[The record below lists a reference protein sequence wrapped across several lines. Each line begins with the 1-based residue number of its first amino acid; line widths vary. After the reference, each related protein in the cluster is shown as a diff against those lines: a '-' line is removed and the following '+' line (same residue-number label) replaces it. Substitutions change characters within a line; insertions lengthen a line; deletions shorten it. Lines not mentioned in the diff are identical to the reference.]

1 MTPRKKATRKL
12 GGNRD
17 RKKEIKDQTLGDSL
31 VVANSAEY
39 EPSEGGSAPN
49 TFPDNKNAPYRIA
62 PTVFSHSGFTLTQL
76 KRTGNIAIYKQ
87 TKGKQSRAYEVVIIR
102 KAKAWTAF
110 GKDFP
115 AAEYYPKSEDWGTC
129 GFTYCTIEGAERKFA
144 ELTGKVKE
152 VA

>member
-17 RKKEIKDQTLGDSL
+17 RKKEINDQTLGDSL
-31 VVANSAEY
+31 AVANSAEY
-39 EPSEGGSAPN
+39 QPSERGSAPN

-62 PTVFSHSGFTLTQL
+62 PTVFGHSGFTLTQL

-87 TKGKQSRAYEVVIIR
+87 TKGKRSPAYEVVIIR

-129 GFTYCTIEGAERKFA
+129 GFTYGTIEGALVKFV
-144 ELTGKVKE
+144 ELAGKRRQS
-152 VA
+152 